1 MLKSNIGV
9 QVVEIQNV
17 RTLLSARKNAQ
28 ATRGIDSAVVRAVD
42 NRSTALEQL
51 LAVLVMVGSLNIFR
65 ASDADA
71 VSVFSALA
79 TRFSM
84 EV

>member
-9 QVVEIQNV
+9 QVVEVQNI
-17 RTLLSARKNAQ
+17 RTLLSAGENAQ
-28 ATRGIDSAVVRAVD
+28 ATRGVDSAVVGAVD